1 MQLSFCFFLHTLE
14 LCHHIFITRTP
25 STKASLP
32 KLGIY
37 AIELFVIR

>member
-14 LCHHIFITRTP
+14 LCHDIFITRTP
-25 STKASLP
+25 STKAPLL

-37 AIELFVIR
+37 ATELFVIK